1 MQVKWTV
8 SSACEWA
15 SLPLENILQRAELQA
30 AENRKQS
37 WFVQHRG
44 GGGIGGATNLKG
56 KNGGRGRDG
65 KNLGKWGWIE
75 TWVVLA
81 LQLQAACGSDYG
93 QSVSSW
99 FTHCFACLGKNI
111 LKLFSINS
119 CKIQGIKSA
128 FFCLSKT
135 SLPRKTIK
143 TYLKSCLL
151 LFSLSVFSVEHPAAG
166 YKKIFETVEELNEPI
181 NAEISGRRETATLL
195 LYVLM
200 HDLPLRTP
208 HAQNICCFLNT
219 DKKL

>member
-8 SSACEWA
+8 SSEYEWA

-44 GGGIGGATNLKG
+44 GGGIGGAANLKG

-81 LQLQAACGSDYG
+81 LQLQAACGSDYHG

-119 CKIQGIKSA
+119 YKIQGIKSA

-135 SLPRKTIK
+135 SLPRKTTK
-143 TYLKSCLL
+143 TYLIWIPVCFSSLC
-151 LFSLSVFSVEHPAAG
+151 LFSAWSILLQA
-166 YKKIFETVEELNEPI
+166 T
-181 NAEISGRRETATLL
+181 RRS
-195 LYVLM
+195 
-200 HDLPLRTP
+200 LRQWKSWMNP
-208 HAQNICCFLNT
+208 
-219 DKKL
+219 